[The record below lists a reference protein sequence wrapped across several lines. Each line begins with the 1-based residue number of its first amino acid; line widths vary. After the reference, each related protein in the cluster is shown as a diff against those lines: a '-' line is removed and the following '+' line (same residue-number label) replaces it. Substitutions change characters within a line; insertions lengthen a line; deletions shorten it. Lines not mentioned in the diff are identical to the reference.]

1 MHVSEKDVSGT
12 SFHGDTINASIKELT
27 KILGK
32 PTYETKSIKEK
43 VNFEWVLETS
53 NGKVVTLYTWKEYR
67 RFKKSEVVN
76 LHIGGF
82 EKSDTS
88 IAKGELEFL
97 LNLKK

>member
-1 MHVSEKDVSGT
+1 MHVSEKNVAGT
-12 SFHGDTINASIKELT
+12 SFHGDTINASVKELT

-32 PTYETKSIKEK
+32 PTYEDKSIVEK

-53 NGKVVTLYTWKEYR
+53 NGHVVTLYTWKEYR

-82 EKSDTS
+82 SKSATS

-97 LNLKK
+97 LNLKR

>member
-1 MHVSEKDVSGT
+1 MHVSEKDVIGT

-32 PTYETKSIKEK
+32 PTYEDKSIKEK

-82 EKSDTS
+82 KKSDTS
-88 IAKGELEFL
+88 IAKEELEFL
-97 LNLKK
+97 LNSKK

>member
-1 MHVSEKDVSGT
+1 MHVSEKNVSGT
-12 SFHGDTINASIKELT
+12 SFHGDTIYSSVKELT

-32 PTYETKSIKEK
+32 PIHENKSTVEK

-53 NGKVVTLYTWKEYR
+53 NGHPVTLYSWKVYR
-67 RFKKSEVVN
+67 KIKKSEV
-76 LHIGGF
+76 LCFHIGGF
-82 EKSDTS
+82 EKTSTS

>member
-1 MHVSEKDVSGT
+1 MHVSEKNVEGT
-12 SFHGDTINASIKELT
+12 SFHGDTINASVKELT

-32 PTYETKSIKEK
+32 PTYENKSTIEK
-43 VNFEWVLETS
+43 VNFEWVLENS
-53 NGKVVTLYTWKEYR
+53 NGHLVTLYTWKEYR

-82 EKSDTS
+82 GKSATS

-97 LNLKK
+97 LTLKK